1 MRCVKCVKQL
11 PAEREYQ
18 HADFPLTTTFPL
30 FIYIGSMGSAETGE
44 FFYRWGGVD
53 EGVESLGATGAGRM
67 LLEGQG

>member
-1 MRCVKCVKQL
+1 MCETTTSR
-11 PAEREYQ
+11 EREYQ
-18 HADFPLTTTFPL
+18 HVDFPSTTTFPL